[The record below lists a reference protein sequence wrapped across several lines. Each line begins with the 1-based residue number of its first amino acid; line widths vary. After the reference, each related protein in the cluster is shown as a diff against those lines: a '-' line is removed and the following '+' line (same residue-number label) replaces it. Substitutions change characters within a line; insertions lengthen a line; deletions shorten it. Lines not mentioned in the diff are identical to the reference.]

1 VSHVAYFWSYSFV
14 RLGVYIL
21 AAGVVGILLF
31 LMVSSVVTRQ
41 RLGKRGG
48 LAIGEINRLAGMVK
62 EKGGDI

>member
-1 VSHVAYFWSYSFV
+1 MSHVAYFRSYSFV
-14 RLGVYIL
+14 RVGVYIL